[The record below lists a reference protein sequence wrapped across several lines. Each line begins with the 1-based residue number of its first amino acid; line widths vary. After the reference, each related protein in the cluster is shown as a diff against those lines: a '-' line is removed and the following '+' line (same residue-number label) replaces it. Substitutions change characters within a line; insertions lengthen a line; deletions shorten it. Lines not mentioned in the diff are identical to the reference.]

1 MATPATRGMR
11 GAGLTLRGRALT
23 RARAV
28 PRDKTVSWRRPALM
42 SGASRRRAERFVLIA
57 GAARTFGRARLMP
70 RLFAGFFFFAADF
83 FDDWVAAAFLTAD
96 FFLVLRPAALVF
108 FFLGLVVIRIV
119 VSAGRAER
127 PIGYR
132 VRVRTR

>member
-1 MATPATRGMR
+1 
-11 GAGLTLRGRALT
+11 
-23 RARAV
+23 
-28 PRDKTVSWRRPALM
+28 M

-57 GAARTFGRARLMP
+57 GAARTFRRADLMP
-70 RLFAGFFFFAADF
+70 RVFARFFFLVTDF
-83 FDDWVAAAFLTAD
+83 FADGLAAAFLTAD
-96 FFLVLRPAALVF
+96 FFLVLRAAALVF

-132 VRVRTR
+132 LRVRTS